1 MKGTV
6 VRFIIFVP
14 SVNSHRPLKMHGN
27 GVSKSDDETR
37 KNKDFIYGRGF
48 RFDIIK
54 LKVYN
59 KTCENHD
66 IFWH

>member
-6 VRFIIFVP
+6 VGSITFVP
-14 SVNSHRPLKMHGN
+14 SGNSPRPLKMHGN

-54 LKVYN
+54 IKGL
-59 KTCENHD
+59 
-66 IFWH
+66 